1 MEGYS
6 RKDEGCLQF
15 LDLIPKEKR
24 DWVIKSAEQTSHGLS
39 EEKKLELRLG
49 PPGGDSDCDWTT
61 IKESPWLHHH
71 QAKPRFLLHLP
82 TVMKESSQPC
92 SNNKVAEMK
101 TSEKKAFSPAP
112 ANTAV
117 PNSSSAQ
124 KRCLTFN
131 FFASFIYLFFLI
143 CYYLFFSPCF
153 WTEYIHCF
161 THIIIT
167 CFVVHA
173 FFIVSCANGF
183 ASLISLSFRLFL
195 SVL

>member
-131 FFASFIYLFFLI
+131 FFASFIYFNLLLSF
-143 CYYLFFSPCF
+143 FFSLLLDRVYSLF
-153 WTEYIHCF
+153 YSN
-161 THIIIT
+161 IIIT